1 MNKKSQE
8 KKIIYCILLRLT
20 HRRRA
25 VSQAIE
31 ILLKIYMILLFYL
44 LHMILLFSCCFEEMA
59 GNTSTVREVSRLFC
73 RVSYEDKHISKMVT
87 CLLNQRLKCVDYY
100 F

>member
-31 ILLKIYMILLFYL
+31 ILLEIYIYDETDYFLVIKMSGGDQPLETSYGRVILKKFLQ
-44 LHMILLFSCCFEEMA
+44 
-59 GNTSTVREVSRLFC
+59 
-73 RVSYEDKHISKMVT
+73 K
-87 CLLNQRLKCVDYY
+87 
-100 F
+100 